1 MNQIEFKRIP
11 LYDEVWQTP
20 VTQLAKKYGLSD
32 NGLRKICVALNVP
45 LPPRGYWAKR
55 AAGKSVR
62 RPALPPASD
71 RQSFV
76 SQPPPA
82 GPNFRTSDDDIW
94 LHARLEFDAATENK
108 PEYDPAPSRWH
119 PVIAA
124 HKAILKKA
132 AKEIETAR
140 RANERWEKLPPE
152 RQGFAM
158 DDAGWKWRTVA
169 DRGQALVD
177 SHKPLPF
184 RVSAG
189 CYERALAIT
198 NALALAAKP
207 RGLKVD
213 DDDKGQ
219 RLVFI
224 GHDAVVPWRINER
237 LEQRV
242 RTRTTYDGKKEPEKY
257 VVPTGDLKITLEAHY
272 GSTIV
277 FADEPTLP
285 LEKQI
290 TKVFAGLYKCVIRQR
305 VREREEAAR
314 EKRWADEAGERARI
328 ESERQQAAYRLE
340 QEQKRRDVLIAESG
354 RWQDAQVLRSYI
366 AERQRTQTAGITDSA
381 AFKEWVRWAGSVVD
395 DLDPCINKR
404 RSEESEDD
412 NVAGCQ
418 ANG

>member
-1 MNQIEFKRIP
+1 MTAIEFKREP
-11 LYDEVWQTP
+11 LYEEVWQTP
-20 VTQLAKKYGLSD
+20 ITQLAKKYGLSD

-45 LPPRGYWAKR
+45 LPPRGFWAKR
-55 AAGKSVR
+55 AASKSVR

-82 GPNFRTSDDDIW
+82 GPNFRTSDDNVW
-94 LHARLEFDAATENK
+94 LQGRLEFDTASENE
-108 PEYDPAPSRWH
+108 PAYDPSPTRWH

-124 HKAILKKA
+124 HRSNLRKA
-132 AKEIETAR
+132 AKDLETAR
-140 RANERWEKLPPE
+140 RANERWEKLPPH
-152 RQGFAM
+152 RRGLGL
-158 DDAGWKWRTVA
+158 DDGWKWRMVA

-189 CYERALAIT
+189 CYERALAIS
-198 NALALAAKP
+198 NALTFAAKP
-207 RGLKVD
+207 RGFKVG

-257 VVPTGDLKITLEAHY
+257 VVPTGELKITLEARY
-272 GSTIV
+272 GSTIAFV
-277 FADEPTLP
+277 DDRGLP

-290 TKVFAGLYKCVIRQR
+290 TRIFAGLYKCVIRQR
-305 VREREEAAR
+305 VKSREDAAR
-314 EKRWADEAGERARI
+314 EKRWAEEACERARI
-328 ESERQQAAYRLE
+328 ESEMQRAANRLE
-340 QEQKRRDVLIAESG
+340 EERSKRERLIADSR
-354 RWQDAQVLRSYI
+354 RWHDAQALRSYI
-366 AERQRTQTAGITDSA
+366 AQTQERQPTGAQESA
-381 AFKEWVRWAGSVVD
+381 AFEDWVKWASSVAD
-395 DLDPCINKR
+395 DLDPCVETR
-404 RSEESEDD
+404 VSEESGIDSAVDD
-412 NVAGCQ
+412 
-418 ANG
+418 